1 MGRSDGCRRQLRRDD
16 SQRLQIRLGQAGGQH
31 AAPDAAPHPLDR
43 EALCAPADARSRR
56 TPLYLLDRGT
66 HGRPH
71 GGCARG
77 GRGAQHAARGLR
89 RAETCGASGPHLL
102 DARCV
107 DPTDRRACAQSGRG
121 RRRLHRALLRDD
133 GQSRRGGA
141 HHLPGGDRLGRG
153 VQRYRGAHRR
163 RRVRGAFARGF
174 GRKVRPQDLPRAAGR
189 AGRAVDARDRQR
201 AREARLRHYGLH
213 HRRVLHLLYTIRS
226 TRRWVRSPP
235 S

>member
-16 SQRLQIRLGQAGGQH
+16 SQRLQIRLGQAGGQY
-31 AAPDAAPHPLDR
+31 AAPDAAPYPFDR

-107 DPTDRRACAQSGRG
+107 DPADRRACAQSCRG

-201 AREARLRHYGLH
+201 AREARLRTS
-213 HRRVLHLLYTIRS
+213 RPTPPTSSSPTIRS